1 MKVLVAVKRVVDAY
15 VKIRVA
21 SDGSGVETANT
32 KMSMNPFDEIALEA
46 AIRMVESGQASE
58 VIAVSIGPEAVQE
71 QLRTALAMGA
81 QRAIHVDGPS
91 DLEPLAVA
99 KTLKALCDREA
110 PDLVILG
117 KQAIDDDSNQTGQML
132 GALQDWGQATSVSAL
147 EFDDDKAIAT
157 REIDGGLER
166 LAVQLP
172 GIISV
177 DLRLNDPRHPKLP
190 DIMKAKR
197 APIEA
202 LTLDDLSV
210 STERRL
216 DVLEVREPPART
228 PGVKVNSVSELIA
241 KLRDEAGVMP

>member
-46 AIRMVESGQASE
+46 AIRLVESGQATE
-58 VIAVSIGPEAVQE
+58 VIAVSIGPDAVQE

-81 QRAIHVDGPS
+81 QRAIHIDAAA

-99 KTLKALCDREA
+99 KTLQALCTREA

-132 GALQDWGQATSVSAL
+132 GALQGWGQATSVSAL
-147 EFDDDKAIAT
+147 EFADGKAIAT

-166 LAVQLP
+166 LALKLP

-202 LTLDDLSV
+202 LTLSDLGIV
-210 STERRL
+210 AKQRL
-216 DVLEVREPPART
+216 EVLEVREPPTRT
-228 PGVKVNSVSELIA
+228 PGVRVDSVSELIE
-241 KLRDEAGVMP
+241 KLRNEAGVMP

>member
-46 AIRMVESGQASE
+46 AIRLVESGQASE
-58 VIAVSIGPEAVQE
+58 VIAVSIGPDAVQE

-81 QRAIHVDGPS
+81 QRAIHIDAS
-91 DLEPLAVA
+91 ADLEPLTVA
-99 KTLKALCDREA
+99 KTLQALCARET

-132 GALQDWGQATSVSAL
+132 GALQGWGQATSVSAL
-147 EFDDDKAIAT
+147 EFTQGKAIAT

-166 LAVQLP
+166 LAVTLP

-202 LTLDDLSV
+202 LTLSDLGI
-210 STERRL
+210 TANQRL
-216 DVLEVREPPART
+216 EVLEVREPPTRT
-228 PGVKVNSVSELIA
+228 PGVRVDSVSELIE
-241 KLRDEAGVMP
+241 KLRNEAGVMP